1 MANVKNNL
9 GAQRTRAA
17 IEKAFLEL
25 AASTPLRKITVAQ
38 IVAASQISRGTFYLH
53 YRDVYDL
60 VEKVSEGVL
69 DQLEAEL
76 LESLK
81 DGLEDTG
88 YPFLQILFTY
98 IADNRDQVAFVFSS
112 SAPESTRTRMSKLMQ
127 RFTTSAI
134 ESRFGPISDEEAMA
148 LRAYV
153 GSGLFG
159 LVEEWV
165 AGGCLGSP
173 THMAL
178 LAGRLVTQ
186 GYEGIA
192 AR

>member
-17 IEKAFLEL
+17 IEKVFLEL
-25 AASTPLRKITVAQ
+25 AADLPLRKITVAQ

-60 VEKVSEGVL
+60 AEKVGEGAL

-76 LESLK
+76 LDSMK
-81 DGLEDTG
+81 DGLDGSG
-88 YPFLQILFTY
+88 YPFLRILFAY
-98 IADNRDQVAFVFSS
+98 IADNRDQVAFVFS
-112 SAPESTRTRMSKLMQ
+112 PNVPDRTRGRMAKLMQ
-127 RFTTSAI
+127 RFSTSAI
-134 ESRFGPISDEEAMA
+134 ENRFGPISDEEAMV

-165 AGGCLGSP
+165 AGGCPGSP
-173 THMAL
+173 EHMAH
-178 LAGRLVTQ
+178 LAGCLVTQ
-186 GYEGIA
+186 GYGGIA
-192 AR
+192 AG